1 MDVRLNVGE
10 SMTLRASVLRDGKE
24 YPPPGN
30 VSWTCWAPP
39 GVVFLAVNPDGT
51 ATVTGKSEGSAGC
64 SAGVYQWPTGWVHWH
79 SFNVVVGS
87 PPESFEVSGPPDP
100 KPDEPDAPT

>member
-10 SMTLRASVLRDGKE
+10 SKTLRASVLRAGQE

-30 VSWTCWAPP
+30 VSWTHWAPP
-39 GVVFLAVNPDGT
+39 GVISLAVNADGT
-51 ATVTGKSEGSAGC
+51 ATVTGLAVGSAGC
-64 SAGVYQWPTGWVHWH
+64 SAGVYQFPVGWSHWQA
-79 SFNVVVGS
+79 FNVLVGT
-87 PPESFEVSGPPDP
+87 PHEAFQVSGPPEP